1 MHGFSHHSGPVRH
14 RGIVYKE
21 ERKEENVVDDCEK
34 RGSGEE
40 EPITVDCCGG
50 SSLPPGCRDEPGWS
64 AGECWLQVK
73 LSFPV
78 RIVCGPSTRGET
90 AARSSAGR

>member
-1 MHGFSHHSGPVRH
+1 MTVEREE
-14 RGIVYKE
+14 E
-21 ERKEENVVDDCEK
+21 ERKNLLLWTVVEALLSH
-34 RGSGEE
+34 RAAGAES
-40 EPITVDCCGG
+40 
-50 SSLPPGCRDEPGWS
+50 GWS

-78 RIVCGPSTRGET
+78 RIVCGPSTRRET